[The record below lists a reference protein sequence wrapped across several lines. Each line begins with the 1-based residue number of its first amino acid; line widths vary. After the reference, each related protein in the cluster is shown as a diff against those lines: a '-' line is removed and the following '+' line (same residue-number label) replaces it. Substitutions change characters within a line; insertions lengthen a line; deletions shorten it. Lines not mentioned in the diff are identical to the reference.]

1 MTRAVIFLGCVF
13 SLGSACTPPQG
24 QADASSPP
32 AVVMHG
38 VRLRSFEGD
47 TLSLEGQASRATYER
62 SGDLTAFEAT
72 IRVPGKAPGDV
83 TVVTARELEGHLGTR
98 QLVATGDVVVRNPS
112 GMVAR
117 TPRVAYDAVQQTAR
131 GSEGV
136 QVQGPDYRLSAETF
150 LISLPDGQFTFEGSV
165 HTVLE
170 AADD

>member
-1 MTRAVIFLGCVF
+1 MYSPSGSGGCLLAARGGDAWGAPALVRGGH
-13 SLGSACTPPQG
+13 SLAGG
-24 QADASSPP
+24 
-32 AVVMHG
+32 
-38 VRLRSFEGD
+38 R
-47 TLSLEGQASRATYER
+47 ASRATYER
-62 SGDLTAFEAT
+62 SGELTAFEAT